1 MSALTR
7 LKDLNRYYSKL
18 LVDFTFTRQC
28 CSRAQVCTV
37 CTRQLLPP
45 GWWMAPMPNLQT
57 KRRSWHLCNRLWRTK
72 NPTAFTKSPQK
83 MVWNC
88 AKCRHGTS
96 KEPSIRFWSIRCRMT
111 NFSPLGSGCDQ
122 LDQRCDTK
130 MVKKPLSCWRSI
142 PGYEEMMCNSDNQK
156 TTGANRSLCKNS
168 RDTKIAKGKK
178 DFVHLPLSL
187 RRDASRCWA
196 KIPLVVSCRCAG
208 SSGNCDNSRKSAMD
222 ITHMGYFL
230 SRIVDT
236 CPKDWILG
244 ALSALKASEMGSAT
258 TNCRQLRPMWWQTSP
273 VPLHLIIWLCW
284 DCEGVLLPN
293 GHLVRIQA

>member
-1 MSALTR
+1 MALPRNHPSDSEASAAGWPISLR
-7 LKDLNRYYSKL
+7 WDL
-18 LVDFTFTRQC
+18 DAT
-28 CSRAQVCTV
+28 
-37 CTRQLLPP
+37 
-45 GWWMAPMPNLQT
+45 
-57 KRRSWHLCNRLWRTK
+57 SWTNDAT
-72 NPTAFTKSPQK
+72 QK
-83 MVWNC
+83 W
-88 AKCRHGTS
+88 
-96 KEPSIRFWSIRCRMT
+96 
-111 NFSPLGSGCDQ
+111 
-122 LDQRCDTK
+122 
-130 MVKKPLSCWRSI
+130 WRSH
-142 PGYEEMMCNSDNQK
+142 
-156 TTGANRSLCKNS
+156 S
-168 RDTKIAKGKK
+168 RVGEAFLGTRKWCATVTIRKQQEQIEVYAKIAKGKK